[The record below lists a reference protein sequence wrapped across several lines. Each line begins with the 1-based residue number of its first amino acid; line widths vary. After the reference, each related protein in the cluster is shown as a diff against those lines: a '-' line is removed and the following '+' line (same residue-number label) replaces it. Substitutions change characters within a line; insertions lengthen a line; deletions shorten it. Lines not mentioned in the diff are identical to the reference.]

1 MSDESSEEFTLARGL
16 DSSYT
21 PNKVLFAVLLLVIP
35 VTIGWQV
42 FSGETIVQSLII
54 SLFQVILVFLCWAL
68 GRELDPDH
76 DYAAFFGIVF
86 LFLPFTITQGNI
98 LIAIWFLIGLRVIN
112 LTTGKSVTSTDIL
125 VYVLLSFLA
134 ALVTSA
140 ILVIPLSII
149 IILLSSFLPKRKPE
163 LGLLSIPLFPGF
175 ILLMLIN
182 PETWCFL
189 NVSPLLLIYIAFS
202 SALLFLVTTTTDT
215 IGCTGDR
222 SMKPLSL
229 KRVQTAQLVGVLS
242 VLILTTFH
250 GNILFVFPMWAA
262 ISGVGIYRL
271 IYLIIK

>member
-149 IILLSSFLPKRKPE
+149 IILLSSFLPKRQPE

-175 ILLMLIN
+175 ILLMLIT

-189 NVSPLLLIYIAFS
+189 NVSPLILIYIAFS

-215 IGCTGDR
+215 IDCTGDR

-242 VLILTTFH
+242 VLILSTFH